1 MLHMNQLHMNG
12 WRVWQ
17 QLGRIA
23 TAPSEAMANY
33 TLGVLTGSAIERG
46 GDTGETG
53 RLIDLANQI
62 ANARIEE
69 LRNA

>member
-12 WRVWQ
+12 WRTWR
-17 QLGRIA
+17 QLERIA
-23 TAPSEAMANY
+23 NASSEAMANY

-46 GDTGETG
+46 GEPDEVS
-53 RLIDLANQI
+53 RLLDFANRI
-62 ANARIEE
+62 ADARIEE